1 MGVGLALETVEL
13 ALEEWGSEKNIYCQL
28 LKVQKNKNKTKQA
41 ITAHNKKEINTQI
54 QGHNYVLCNLIQN
67 TV

>member
-28 LKVQKNKNKTKQA
+28 LKVQKIKLKLNRPLQL
-41 ITAHNKKEINTQI
+41 IIRKK
-54 QGHNYVLCNLIQN
+54 
-67 TV
+67 

>member
-1 MGVGLALETVEL
+1 MGVGLALERVEL
-13 ALEEWGSEKNIYCQL
+13 ALEEWGSEKKHIL
-28 LKVQKNKNKTKQA
+28 PTFESTKNKTKTKQA
-41 ITAHNKKEINTQI
+41 TTAHNKKEINTQI